1 MKDKKTEIVEEKI
14 EIEENNQE
22 QEIDNLFIY
31 NKVKSVPDK
40 AQKKINGGRL
50 NGMTDIKPMWR
61 IEKLTEIFGICGF
74 GWKAPIKNKEI
85 IEGAN
90 GEKIAIVD
98 IDLYIK
104 NDKGEWS
111 EPIEGTGGSSFIA
124 KERNGLYTNDECF
137 KMAYTDALSVACKS
151 LGMGAD
157 IYWGDSKY
165 NQPKEMTKEEA
176 EKYTINFGKH
186 KGKLLIDLIK
196 EENPYIDW
204 LLNNSNNQEVLKAI
218 ELLTGRTPKTE
229 EEWDERMPLTLKL
242 VNVINE
248 KGLDVDKICEYYK
261 VKTTNELSDEQIKEI
276 IEKRG

>member
-1 MKDKKTEIVEEKI
+1 MKNTIAKKSEGYGYKYTELADINKYCMENDITYYQEVETNEINQKDYIVTYITRGEETTKHRGCQIVEARLSGI
-14 EIEENNQE
+14 NNPVQA
-22 QEIDNLFIY
+22 Y
-31 NKVKSVPDK
+31 
-40 AQKKINGGRL
+40 
-50 NGMTDIKPMWR
+50 
-61 IEKLTEIFGICGF
+61 
-74 GWKAPIKNKEI
+74 
-85 IEGAN
+85 
-90 GEKIAIVD
+90 
-98 IDLYIK
+98 
-104 NDKGEWS
+104 
-111 EPIEGTGGSSFIA
+111 GSSLTYCRRYSLLMA
-124 KERNGLYTNDECF
+124 LGLATEDDDG
-137 KMAYTDALSVACKS
+137 ASLS
-151 LGMGAD
+151 
-157 IYWGDSKY
+157 
-165 NQPKEMTKEEA
+165 EMTKEQA

-261 VKTTNELSDEQIKEI
+261 VKTTNELSEEQIKEI

>member
-176 EKYTINFGKH
+176 EKYTINFGKY